1 MSDNIIEIV
10 KNYKDKPNKDLI
22 LAMEKINSEFE
33 ESKKMMLNLSKHLD
47 RLETTYLEILKEYK
61 NRTNG

>member
-1 MSDNIIEIV
+1 MSDSITEIV
-10 KNYKDKPNKDLI
+10 KNYKERPNKDLI

-33 ESKKMMLNLSKHLD
+33 ESKKMMINLSKHLD
-47 RLETTYLEILKEYK
+47 RLENLYLEILKEYR

>member
-1 MSDNIIEIV
+1 MSDSITEIV
-10 KNYKDKPNKDLI
+10 KNYKERPNKDLI

-47 RLETTYLEILKEYK
+47 RLENLYLEILKEYR

>member
-1 MSDNIIEIV
+1 MSNNVTEII
-10 KNYKDKPNKDLI
+10 KNYKDRPNKDLV
-22 LAMEKINSEFE
+22 LAMDKINSEFE

-47 RLETTYLEILKEYK
+47 RLETLYLEILKEYK

>member
-1 MSDNIIEIV
+1 MSDNITEIV
-10 KNYKDKPNKDLI
+10 KNYKERPNKDLV

-33 ESKKMMLNLSKHLD
+33 ESKKMMINLSKHLD
-47 RLETTYLEILKEYK
+47 RLENLYLEILKEYR